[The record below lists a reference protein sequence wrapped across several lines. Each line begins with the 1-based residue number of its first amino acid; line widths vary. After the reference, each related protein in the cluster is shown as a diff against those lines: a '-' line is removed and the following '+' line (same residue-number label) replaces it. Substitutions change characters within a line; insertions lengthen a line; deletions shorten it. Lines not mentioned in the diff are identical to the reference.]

1 MKYAGE
7 YYLGLDMGTSSVGW
21 AVTTPTYEV
30 VKRGGKALWGVR
42 LFDEAKTAADR
53 RLQRTAR
60 RRLER
65 RAKRLDLLQEL
76 FAEEIAKVDMAFF
89 QRLND
94 SAFYEED
101 KSITQRNSLFNDIDF
116 DDKSYHKKYPT
127 IYHLRHALMTEDRAF
142 DVRLVYLAIH
152 HIIKHR
158 GHFLYDG
165 LSLSEEGIPSF
176 EDLFTVFQETMGNL
190 EFPKEIDK
198 EEFADTLKNAGLTI
212 RDKAAG
218 LIKTVNGAA
227 KDKRV
232 KELMTLLAGGT
243 VKLSAIF
250 ADPSL
255 AEMEHDKISF
265 SDAGY
270 DDYADEIM
278 GVLGDR
284 GDLIQAAKG
293 LYDWAKLVK
302 LLGDAHTLSEAKVKL
317 YEQHR
322 DDLKRLKRLLKPYP
336 DVYAAMFKK
345 MGKTN
350 YSAYVGLCKEK
361 KQKLPKEKIV
371 GKEDFYKTVKK
382 AIGDLPDSSDK
393 TTVLQRIDT
402 GDFMPKSVST
412 DNSVVPYQ
420 LHLMELKKILGK
432 AEAYLPFLQEKDEY
446 GTVSDK
452 IIKLMEFKVP
462 YYVGPLNKNAA
473 NYWAVRKKG
482 QVYPWNFE
490 QMVDLEKSAENF
502 ISNLTGKCTYLIGK
516 DVLPK
521 NSLLYAKFTVL
532 NALNNIRLGASRE
545 KLDALKPGLKMRIYE
560 GLFLQKKNVTKKALV
575 NYLQSE
581 GIAKEICEDISGMD
595 DTFTDSLAPW
605 IDMTR
610 ILGEGFDVPTAEAIL
625 KDINVFAADK
635 PMLEK
640 RLHRLCPQLDKKKL
654 KDLMKI
660 PAKGWGRLSKEF
672 LTDIYSEKHVDL
684 ESGEVMNIITAL
696 EKGNQNLMELLAVG
710 EGYKEAI
717 DKANADLLPDTSIS
731 YETIEQ
737 MYLSPAVKRP
747 LWQTLRIV
755 KEITKILGKPPTRI
769 FIEMAKSPDEKK
781 QKTKSRK
788 EALIELYKNCKED
801 ENVLFANL
809 EKETNETLRNNNLYL
824 YYTQLGRCMYSG
836 HPITLEELKNQ
847 DLYDKDH
854 IYPRSLTGDD
864 SLLNNLVLVEK
875 VVNDD
880 KGNIYPLAERLN
892 GYHNL
897 ERGITIT
904 DVQKERRA
912 FWRYLL
918 QRGLI
923 NKEKYSRLVRNTPL
937 SNEEKAAFIGRHLV
951 ETRQSTKAAAEIL
964 KRAYPDTDIV
974 YAKAR
979 NASQFRQ
986 FAGFIKVRDLND
998 YHHAKD
1004 AYLNVVVG
1012 NVFYTK
1018 FTTNPMNFLKEK
1030 SPVYSLNPKALYG
1043 EDSRVIARGG
1053 KTAWTPGEDGT
1064 MAVVRKW
1071 MGKNNILFTRMS
1083 FIGKGGL
1090 FDQNVMK
1097 KGKGQVPLKEN
1108 SAMADISKYGGYNKA
1123 SAAYFVLLKVADKKG
1138 KVGFHLDTVPIHF
1151 MDRLE
1156 DDKAKKSYFQ
1166 ARLGEGKTPLNVLA
1180 VVLPRIPIQALFSI
1194 NGFRVH
1200 LAAKNGATF
1209 ALRNATQLCI
1219 AEEDANALKRILKFN
1234 ERHKKNNTLKI
1245 NKYDGIT
1252 EKAALQLY
1260 HVFLGKLKETT
1271 YQKKLSKQTG
1281 ELTKGIPLFE
1291 RKPLEEKCSILGEI
1305 LHLFQCNAA
1314 PADLTK
1320 IGGGAEVGKLTQ
1332 AANLKK
1338 MDRVTWIVQSVT
1350 GFFET
1355 KIPLWQGDE

>member
-176 EDLFTVFQETMGNL
+176 EDLFTVFQEAMGNL

-218 LIKTVNGAA
+218 LVKTINGAA

-232 KELMTLLAGGT
+232 KELMTLMAGGT

-350 YSAYVGLCKEK
+350 YSAYVGLCKER

-382 AIGDLPDSSDK
+382 AIGDLPDSPDK

-755 KEITKILGKPPTRI
+755 KEITKILGKPPARI

-788 EALIELYKNCKED
+788 EALMELYKNCKE
-801 ENVLFANL
+801 EEKELFANL
-809 EKETNETLRNNNLYL
+809 EKETDETLRSDKLYL
-824 YYTQLGRCMYSG
+824 YYTQMGKCMYSG
-836 HPITLEELKNQ
+836 RPITLEELKNQ
-847 DLYDKDH
+847 NRYDVDH
-854 IYPRSLTGDD
+854 IYPQSMTGDD
-864 SLLNNLVLVEK
+864 SLNNRVLVEK
-875 VVNDD
+875 VLNSH
-880 KGNIYPLAERLN
+880 KGNTYPLAAALN
-892 GYHNL
+892 GYRNPKL
-897 ERGITIT
+897 GITIT
-904 DVQKERRA
+904 DVRKERGG
-912 FWRYLL
+912 FWNHLL
-918 QRGLI
+918 EQGLI
-923 NKEKYSRLVRNTPL
+923 SKEKYSRLIRNTPL
-937 SNEEKAAFIGRHLV
+937 TNEEKAAFIGRQLV

-1123 SAAYFVLLKVADKKG
+1123 SSAYFVLLKIADKKG
-1138 KVGFHLDTVPIHF
+1138 KIGFRLDTVPVYLVRKMEDSEVKRTYF
-1151 MDRLE
+1151 AGRVKKGERLVE
-1156 DDKAKKSYFQ
+1156 IVMPQ
-1166 ARLGEGKTPLNVLA
+1166 
-1180 VVLPRIPIQALFSI
+1180 IPIQSLFSI
-1194 NGFRVH
+1194 NGFRAN
-1200 LAAKNGATF
+1200 LAGKTGDKF
-1209 ALRNATQLCI
+1209 VLRNAMQLCLSD
-1219 AEEDANALKRILKFN
+1219 EEAIVLKRILKFN
-1234 ERHKKNNTLKI
+1234 DRFKLYKGKI
-1245 NKYDGIT
+1245 SLTDHDGID
-1252 EKAALQLY
+1252 EGMAMGLY
-1260 HVFLGKLKETT
+1260 KTFLGKLTDSVYGKRLSAQAVTLKE
-1271 YQKKLSKQTG
+1271 KMAAFEKLS
-1281 ELTKGIPLFE
+1281 LAN
-1291 RKPLEEKCSILGEI
+1291 KCLVLGEI
-1305 LHLFQCNAA
+1305 LHFFQCNATLSN
-1314 PADLTK
+1314 LTT
-1320 IGGGAEVGKLTQ
+1320 IGGVGQAGSLKI
-1332 AANLKK
+1332 AANLKES
-1338 MDRVTWIVQSVT
+1338 DHVTWIVQSVT
-1350 GFFET
+1350 GFFEK